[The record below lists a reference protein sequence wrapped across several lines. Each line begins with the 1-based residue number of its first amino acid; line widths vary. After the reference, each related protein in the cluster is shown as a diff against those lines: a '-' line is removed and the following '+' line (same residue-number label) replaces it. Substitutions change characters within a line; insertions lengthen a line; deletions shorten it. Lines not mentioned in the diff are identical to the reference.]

1 MVFYKKQP
9 IYNPQFSYSKPYVIT
24 RKNYK
29 GSECY
34 GTQRDHTAISDG
46 KRYPTQIL
54 DYKVEGKRLHPTQ
67 KPVALCEYLIKTYT
81 NAGDTVLDN
90 CMGSGSTIVAAIR
103 TNRKYIG
110 FELDN
115 DYYSIAENRIQK
127 ELESI
132 LNEERS

>member
-9 IYNPQFSYSKPYVIT
+9 IYNPQFTYSTPYVIT
-24 RKNYK
+24 RKGYK

-34 GTQRDHTAISDG
+34 GAQRNHTTISDG

-54 DYKVEGKRLHPTQ
+54 DYKVEEKRLHPTQ
-67 KPVALCEYLIKTYT
+67 KPVALLEYLIKTYT

-90 CMGSGSTIVAAIR
+90 CMGFGSTIVATIR

-115 DYYSIAENRIQK
+115 EYYSIAEVRIQK
-127 ELESI
+127 ELENI
-132 LNEERS
+132 LNEEQS